1 MGTGFLERFGGTIL
15 GTGFLERFGGVQLSA
30 ASKVNGATSL
40 TALLV
45 GKQWG
50 GGVFLERF
58 GGIGQRVTE
67 GSLGGDQFGASTR
80 GGKDRLV
87 GEGVD

>member
-1 MGTGFLERFGGTIL
+1 M

-50 GGVFLERF
+50 GGGFFRAVWRD
-58 GGIGQRVTE
+58 RSE
-67 GSLGGDQFGASTR
+67 GHR
-80 GGKDRLV
+80 GKSRGRSV
-87 GEGVD
+87 WGVD